1 MNFLEEKEQYQERF
15 QLATDRIRQ
24 IREECNSSSKESFND
39 PAITEKTAPAIA
51 TRGEAFMQYSYC
63 VSSFLLKICSFY
75 QKKMNGEL
83 SDLSLQEWQSLNRDL
98 YEDVLDTNYEKSFA
112 NPAYACERLGQ
123 DYGQVLSAVYTE
135 LRGNIVYAFE
145 DRLFFL
151 TTSFELFIEIYNL
164 LEQEDTGAKEI
175 RSALYYYFFDYADIT
190 VADSLHDSFDP
201 SRNFATDIIC
211 HCDLEDLRYLYYFGE
226 YISENELETAKYL
239 NTLSDKQ
246 IHDMAFTFTD
256 GYRRGFALYDIDLSV
271 KKTVN
276 IRYHLGFERLI
287 REVIAQ
293 FQELGLQPCIY
304 RAAVSISRRNLRGK
318 VGYYGA
324 SPNKQYEYDHRMDD
338 ALFYDKAYADRRLQE
353 HELALKSIE
362 DLCMD
367 FAGPA
372 LIETFGETPFN
383 PVEKKEAL
391 QYSAKQQK
399 RKVEYQA
406 ANGALVN
413 RFIPGDQTSFSII
426 AYPLPEIGKQYQD
439 IFADTIS
446 VNTLDQEKYL
456 TIQSKI
462 IDALDRADYVT
473 VTGRKKN
480 KTDLTIALTP
490 LSDPAKETRFEN
502 CLADVNIPLGEVF
515 TSPKLSGTNGTLH
528 VTKVFLNDLEYH
540 DLSLVFED
548 GVVKDYSCSN
558 FNSKEKNKKYIHDNI
573 LFHHDTLPMGEFA
586 IGTNTTAYAMG
597 KKYNIS
603 HLLPILIAEKT
614 GPHFAIGDTCF
625 SHEEDLVT
633 YNPDG
638 KQMIAKE
645 NDYSVLRHTD
655 VTKAYFNCHTD
666 ITIPYDELG
675 DICIHCADGE
685 VICLIQNGRFVLPG
699 TESLNEML

>member
-24 IREECNSSSKESFND
+24 IREECNSSSKKSFND

-353 HELALKSIE
+353 QELALKSIE

-462 IDALDRADYVT
+462 IDALDRAD
-473 VTGRKKN
+473 
-480 KTDLTIALTP
+480 
-490 LSDPAKETRFEN
+490 
-502 CLADVNIPLGEVF
+502 
-515 TSPKLSGTNGTLH
+515 
-528 VTKVFLNDLEYH
+528 
-540 DLSLVFED
+540 
-548 GVVKDYSCSN
+548 
-558 FNSKEKNKKYIHDNI
+558 
-573 LFHHDTLPMGEFA
+573 
-586 IGTNTTAYAMG
+586 
-597 KKYNIS
+597 
-603 HLLPILIAEKT
+603 
-614 GPHFAIGDTCF
+614 
-625 SHEEDLVT
+625 
-633 YNPDG
+633 
-638 KQMIAKE
+638 
-645 NDYSVLRHTD
+645 
-655 VTKAYFNCHTD
+655 
-666 ITIPYDELG
+666 
-675 DICIHCADGE
+675 
-685 VICLIQNGRFVLPG
+685 
-699 TESLNEML
+699 